1 MPELPEVETT
11 RKGLEP
17 LLGGV
22 LKKAQVF
29 QSSLRWPIDV
39 DFERLTDQQLLSIE
53 RRAKYLIL
61 RFERAAILL
70 HLGMSGS
77 LRLEPVNTQRLKH
90 DHVVLEF
97 GLAKSGDPLALHY
110 HDPRRFGS
118 ILTLEANQRLLD
130 SLGPEPLS
138 DDFNATSLL
147 MSLGK
152 TSRPIKTTIMD
163 QKVVVGVGNIYA
175 TEALF
180 LAGISPLRPAYKLTL
195 KEVARFVDLI
205 KQVITKAIELGGS
218 TLRDYRGVSGE
229 TGYFQQTLLAYG
241 RAGEPCVNCGHQL
254 INERI
259 AQRASVYCLH
269 CQK

>member
-17 LLGGV
+17 LIGAV
-22 LKKAQVF
+22 LEKADIF

-39 DFERLTDQQLLSIE
+39 DFDQLIGCQLMSIE

-61 RFERAAILL
+61 RFDQRAILL

-77 LRLEPVNTQRLKH
+77 LRLESVDAERLKH
-90 DHVVLEF
+90 DHVELHFTLPVD
-97 GLAKSGDPLALHY
+97 KQVLALHY

-118 ILTLEANQRLLD
+118 ILGLEANQRLLD
-130 SLGPEPLS
+130 LLGPEPLS
-138 DDFNATSLL
+138 DDFNASSLARQL
-147 MSLGK
+147 CK
-152 TSRPIKTTIMD
+152 TARPIKTTIMD

-180 LAGISPLRPAYKLTL
+180 LARISPHRPANQLSTHEIL
-195 KEVARFVDLI
+195 RLVDWI
-205 KQVITKAIELGGS
+205 KQVIGKAIELGGS

-241 RAGEPCVNCGHQL
+241 RAGEPCVNCGQL
-254 INERI
+254 LKTERI
-259 AQRASVYCLH
+259 GQRASVFCQH
-269 CQK
+269 CQE